1 MRGTIEISMYPLDES
16 YVGPI
21 RQFIERLHEHDGVE
35 VETCATST
43 RVSGDYDHVMT
54 VVNAEMRRVHAAAEA
69 TVVFVLKV
77 LCAPSPD

>member
-1 MRGTIEISMYPLDES
+1 
-16 YVGPI
+16 
-21 RQFIERLHEHDGVE
+21 
-35 VETCATST
+35 
-43 RVSGDYDHVMT
+43 VSGDYDQVMT